1 MNPADIL
8 DGPEALLQQQLAA
21 TAPKPNA
28 LCTGIVDVH
37 HGEPYDLTT
46 AVAGGVVA
54 LIHKATEGKDWRD
67 PDFDAFNS
75 RATTAGVLRGA
86 YHFASAS
93 APGAVQADFFVATV
107 NPTMRPGMLLVL
119 DIERNPNA
127 AAGSMDLANA
137 AAFVARVHA
146 LTGRWPVF
154 YSYPSRIGELV
165 HGAAPADVATVA
177 KCPLWLAQYSDPP
190 KHVPGAWADWFL
202 WQYSDWAN
210 GPTDRVRYPR
220 ETPGFG
226 RVDRS
231 CFRGTE
237 ADLRA
242 AWGTVGT

>member
-1 MNPADIL
+1 MTPLSDIL

-21 TAPKPNA
+21 TAQRPGA

-37 HGEPYDLTT
+37 HGEPWD
-46 AVAGGVVA
+46 AGAARSGGVVA
-54 LIHKATEGKDWRD
+54 LIHKATEGRDWKD
-67 PDFDAFNS
+67 PDF
-75 RATTAGVLRGA
+75 RAGVTRARDAGMLVGA

-93 APGAVQADFFVATV
+93 ATGDVQADFFVSTTGT
-107 NPTMRPGMLLVL
+107 PRDLLLVL

-146 LTGRWPVF
+146 LTGRWPIF
-154 YSYPSRIGELV
+154 YSYPSRIGELM

-190 KHVPGAWADWFL
+190 KHAPAPWADWWL
-202 WQYSDWAN
+202 WQYSDFAN
-210 GPTDRVRYPR
+210 GPADRVRYPR
-220 ETPGFG
+220 DTPGFG

-231 CFRGTE
+231 CYRGTSDE
-237 ADLRA
+237 LRA
-242 AWGTVGT
+242 WWATVGK